1 MRVARLFVLACL
13 ACVLAGSVPSLG
25 LSRSTSVESAQQAC
39 GGRLEFISGLEAVFG
54 RRKTHQQA
62 LTFRTQVTARGFV
75 NANIIQGC
83 DGFRVVVRGIDTFDV
98 GVDLQNEARREG
110 FAVTLEC
117 IKAKPLGRLEAIFGH
132 GRDRPTATA
141 IVNRAAAA
149 GFPGR
154 QAPQRS
160 LRRVRG
166 LPRRLRGSARSRSIR
181 RSGECAR
188 LQRRA
193 RAQLAPLPAH
203 KERPSGPV
211 IPRRER
217 PCA

>member
-1 MRVARLFVLACL
+1 VRVARLFVLACL
-13 ACVLAGSVPSLG
+13 ACGLAGSVPSLG
-25 LSRSTSVESAQQAC
+25 LSRSTPEFESAQQAC
-39 GGRLEFISGLEAVFG
+39 GGRLEFLSGLEAVFG

-117 IKAKPLGRLEAIFGH
+117 IQAKPLGRLEAIFGH

-141 IVNRAAAA
+141 LVNRAAAA
-149 GFPGR
+149 GFEGVKLRNDPCGGFEAYLAGFEDQR
-154 QAPQRS
+154 EAEAFAAQANA
-160 LRRVRG
+160 RG
-166 LPRRLRGSARSRSIR
+166 FNVVL
-181 RSGECAR
+181 
-188 LQRRA
+188 
-193 RAQLAPLPAH
+193 
-203 KERPSGPV
+203 ERN
-211 IPRRER
+211 
-217 PCA
+217 

>member
-1 MRVARLFVLACL
+1 MLACL

-54 RRKTHQQA
+54 RRKTHQEA

-149 GFPGR
+149 GFPGVKLR
-154 QAPQRS
+154 NDPCGGFEAYLAGFEDQREAEAFAAQANA
-160 LRRVRG
+160 RG
-166 LPRRLRGSARSRSIR
+166 FNVVL
-181 RSGECAR
+181 
-188 LQRRA
+188 
-193 RAQLAPLPAH
+193 
-203 KERPSGPV
+203 ERN
-211 IPRRER
+211 
-217 PCA
+217 